1 LPRHSGESWNPGFT
15 RGIDILDSGFHRR
28 DTPTA
33 IFQPQEYEADLVCLG
48 RNLKMTPSIEKF
60 FFRDLHAGVS
70 MGTASDRY
78 AGWLGQIYSPVR
90 FAGKISK
97 RSKTVGGQTVT
108 EELLPVES
116 VQEYFQHFSI
126 LELDFTFYSLLLDD
140 HSNPTPTLR
149 VLETYRK
156 HLKDSDR
163 IVLKVPQTIF
173 AQKLWK
179 GGKFAENPGYLNAE
193 IFIQKFYTPALKLLG
208 PSLQG
213 FIFEQEYQAK
223 KERPS
228 SDLFVSALDRFFET
242 IPKDDRY
249 HVEVRTEALLTNA
262 YFQVLEKHGI
272 GQVLSH
278 WTWLPPLRKQLS
290 KASVRFYNAG
300 KQMIVR
306 LMTPIGMRYEE
317 AYLKAF
323 PFDKMVEGMMSPRMP
338 EETAEVMLE
347 AVKQGVLANVIINN
361 RAGGNAPLIAQ
372 KVAGRFVEFVTQP

>member
-1 LPRHSGESWNPGFT
+1 M
-15 RGIDILDSGFHRR
+15 DS
-28 DTPTA
+28 D
-33 IFQPQEYEADLVCLG
+33 
-48 RNLKMTPSIEKF
+48 IEKF
-60 FFRDLHAGVS
+60 LFRDLHSGVS
-70 MGTASDRY
+70 LGTASDRY
-78 AGWLGQIYSPVR
+78 AGWLGQVYSPER

-116 VQEYFQHFSI
+116 VQEYFQHFTV

-156 HLKDSDR
+156 HLKESDR
-163 IVLKVPQTIF
+163 FVIKVPQTIF
-173 AQKLWK
+173 AQKLWR
-179 GGKFAENPGYLNAE
+179 GGKFAENPGYLNAD
-193 IFIQKFYTPALKLLG
+193 IFVHKFYAPAQELLG
-208 PSLQG
+208 PILQG
-213 FIFEQEYQAK
+213 LIFEQEYQAK
-223 KERPS
+223 KERPAP
-228 SDLFVSALDRFFET
+228 DLFVSALDRFFGQ

-249 HVEVRTEALLTNA
+249 HVEVRTEALLTKA
-262 YFQVLEKHGI
+262 YFEVLEKHGI

-278 WTWLPPLRKQLS
+278 WTWLPPLRKQLA
-290 KASVRFYNAG
+290 KASGRFFNAG

-323 PFDKMVEGMMSPRMP
+323 PFDKLVEGMMSPRMP
-338 EETAEVMLE
+338 EETAEVMVE
-347 AVKQGVLANVIINN
+347 AIKQGVQANVIINN

-372 KVAGRFVEFVTQP
+372 KVAERFLTSQE

>member
-1 LPRHSGESWNPGFT
+1 MHADITKFMFRELHSGV
-15 RGIDILDSGFHRR
+15 L
-28 DTPTA
+28 
-33 IFQPQEYEADLVCLG
+33 L
-48 RNLKMTPSIEKF
+48 
-60 FFRDLHAGVS
+60 
-70 MGTASDRY
+70 GTASDRY
-78 AGWLGQIYSPVR
+78 AGWLGQIYSPER
-90 FAGKISK
+90 FGGKISK
-97 RSKTVGGQTVT
+97 RAKTVGGQTVT

-140 HSNPTPTLR
+140 HSNPTPTYR

-156 HLKDSDR
+156 HLKAADR
-163 IVLKVPQTIF
+163 LVLKVPQTIF

-179 GGKFAENPGYLNAE
+179 GGKFAENPGYLNTE
-193 IFIQKFYTPALKLLG
+193 IFTQKFYAPAMELLG
-208 PSLQG
+208 PTLQG
-213 FIFEQEYQAK
+213 LLFEQEYQAK

-228 SDLFVSALDRFFET
+228 PDLFVSALDQFFKT
-242 IPKDDRY
+242 IPRDDRY
-249 HVEVRTEALLTNA
+249 HVEVRTEALLTKA

-278 WTWLPPLRKQLS
+278 WTWLPPLRKQFS
-290 KASVRFYNAG
+290 KGSGRFLNAG
-300 KQMIVR
+300 KKAVIR

-338 EETAEVMLE
+338 EETAEIMRA
-347 AVKQGVLANVIINN
+347 AVKEDVQVNVIINN

-372 KVAGRFVEFVTQP
+372 KVAEKFILDSKQ

>member
-1 LPRHSGESWNPGFT
+1 MIPN
-15 RGIDILDSGFHRR
+15 
-28 DTPTA
+28 
-33 IFQPQEYEADLVCLG
+33 
-48 RNLKMTPSIEKF
+48 IENF
-60 FFRDLHAGVS
+60 FFRDLHPGVS

-78 AGWLGQIYSPVR
+78 AGWLGQIYSPDR
-90 FAGKISK
+90 FGGKISK

-140 HSNPTPTLR
+140 HSNPTPTYR

-156 HLKDSDR
+156 HLKDADR
-163 IVLKVPQTIF
+163 VVLKVPQTIF

-179 GGKFAENPGYLNAE
+179 GGKFAENPGYLDAE
-193 IFIQKFYTPALKLLG
+193 IFIQKFYAPAMELLG
-208 PSLQG
+208 PTLQG

-223 KERPS
+223 KERS
-228 SDLFVSALDRFFET
+228 SPDQFASALDRFFES
-242 IPKDDRY
+242 IPKDMRY
-249 HVEVRTEALLTNA
+249 HVEIRTEPLLSKPF
-262 YFQVLEKHGI
+262 FQVLEKHGI

-278 WTWLPPLRKQLS
+278 WTWLPSLRKQFS
-290 KASVRFYNAG
+290 KGSGRFFNAG
-300 KQMIVR
+300 KKAVIR

-338 EETAEVMLE
+338 EETAEIMLA
-347 AVKQGVLANVIINN
+347 AVKEDVQANVIINN

-372 KVAGRFVEFVTQP
+372 KVAGRFMELVARQIQ

>member
-1 LPRHSGESWNPGFT
+1 M
-15 RGIDILDSGFHRR
+15 D
-28 DTPTA
+28 
-33 IFQPQEYEADLVCLG
+33 
-48 RNLKMTPSIEKF
+48 PSIDKF
-60 FFRDLHAGVS
+60 FFRDLHPGVA

-78 AGWLGQIYSPVR
+78 AGWLGQIYSQER
-90 FAGKISK
+90 FGGKISK

-126 LELDFTFYSLLLDD
+126 LELDFTFYSLLLDEQ
-140 HSNPTPTLR
+140 SNPTPTLR
-149 VLETYRK
+149 VLETYRRN
-156 HLKDSDR
+156 LKDGDR
-163 IVLKVPQTIF
+163 TVLKVPQTIF
-173 AQKLWK
+173 AQKLWR

-193 IFIQKFYTPALKLLG
+193 IFIQKFYAPALKLLG
-208 PSLQG
+208 PTLQG

-223 KERPS
+223 KERTSP
-228 SDLFVSALDRFFET
+228 DLFVSALDRFFET

-249 HVEVRTEALLTNA
+249 HVEVRTEALLTKA
-262 YFQVLEKHGI
+262 YFEVLEKHGI

-290 KASVRFYNAG
+290 KASGRFFNLGRQAV
-300 KQMIVR
+300 IR

-323 PFDKMVEGMMSPRMP
+323 PFNKLVEGMMSPRMP
-338 EETAEVMLE
+338 EETAEVMHA
-347 AVKQGVLANVIINN
+347 AVKEGVQANVIINN

-372 KVAGRFVEFVTQP
+372 KVAGKFIELSTQ

>member
-1 LPRHSGESWNPGFT
+1 MALTVEN
-15 RGIDILDSGFHRR
+15 
-28 DTPTA
+28 
-33 IFQPQEYEADLVCLG
+33 
-48 RNLKMTPSIEKF
+48 F
-60 FFRDLHAGVS
+60 FFRDLHPGVC

-78 AGWLGQIYSPVR
+78 AGWLGQIYSPER
-90 FAGKISK
+90 FGGKISK

-116 VQEYFQHFSI
+116 VQEYFQHFSV
-126 LELDFTFYSLLLDD
+126 LELDFTFYSLLLDEQ
-140 HSNPTPTLR
+140 SNPTPTLR
-149 VLETYRK
+149 VLEAYRRN
-156 HLKDSDR
+156 LKGADR

-173 AQKLWK
+173 AQKLWR
-179 GGKFAENPGYLNAE
+179 GGKFAENPGYLDAE

-213 FIFEQEYQAK
+213 LIFEQEYQAK
-223 KERPS
+223 KERTSP
-228 SDLFVSALDRFFET
+228 DVFVYSLDRFFEQ

-290 KASVRFYNAG
+290 KASGRFFNSG
-300 KQMIVR
+300 KQAVIR

-338 EETAEVMLE
+338 QETAEVMLE
-347 AVKQGVLANVIINN
+347 AVGQDVQANVIINN

-372 KVAGRFVEFVTQP
+372 QVAETFLQNSKK

>member
-1 LPRHSGESWNPGFT
+1 MALTVEN
-15 RGIDILDSGFHRR
+15 
-28 DTPTA
+28 
-33 IFQPQEYEADLVCLG
+33 
-48 RNLKMTPSIEKF
+48 F
-60 FFRDLHAGVS
+60 FFRDLHPGVC

-78 AGWLGQIYSPVR
+78 AGWLGQIYSPER
-90 FAGKISK
+90 FGGKISK

-116 VQEYFQHFSI
+116 VQEYFQHFSV
-126 LELDFTFYSLLLDD
+126 LELDFTFYSLLLDEQ
-140 HSNPTPTLR
+140 SNPTPTLR
-149 VLETYRK
+149 VLEAYRRN
-156 HLKDSDR
+156 LKGADR

-173 AQKLWK
+173 AKKLWR
-179 GGKFAENPGYLNAE
+179 GGKFAENPGYLDAE

-213 FIFEQEYQAK
+213 LIFEQEYQAK

-228 SDLFVSALDRFFET
+228 PDLFVSALDRFFEQ
-242 IPKDDRY
+242 IPKDDCY

-290 KASVRFYNAG
+290 KASGRFFNSG
-300 KQMIVR
+300 KQAVIR

-338 EETAEVMLE
+338 EETAEVMIE
-347 AVKQGVLANVIINN
+347 AVRQNVQANVIINN

-372 KVAGRFVEFVTQP
+372 KVAGKFSEMLSRDNLGRG

>member
-1 LPRHSGESWNPGFT
+1 MFRELHSGV
-15 RGIDILDSGFHRR
+15 RL
-28 DTPTA
+28 
-33 IFQPQEYEADLVCLG
+33 
-48 RNLKMTPSIEKF
+48 
-60 FFRDLHAGVS
+60 
-70 MGTASDRY
+70 GTASDRY
-78 AGWLGQIYSPVR
+78 AGWLGQIYSRER
-90 FAGKISK
+90 FGGKISK

-126 LELDFTFYSLLLDD
+126 LELDFTFYSLLLDE

-149 VLETYRK
+149 VLETYRRN
-156 HLKDSDR
+156 LKDGDC
-163 IVLKVPQTIF
+163 IVVKVPQTVF

-179 GGKFAENPGYLNAE
+179 GGKFAPNPGYLNAE
-193 IFIQKFYTPALKLLG
+193 TFTQKFYTPVTDLLG
-208 PSLQG
+208 PTLQG

-228 SDLFVSALDRFFET
+228 PDLFVSALDRFFESL
-242 IPKDDRY
+242 PKDDRY
-249 HVEVRTEALLTNA
+249 HVEVRTEALLTKA

-278 WTWLPPLRKQLS
+278 WTWLPPLRKQFS
-290 KASVRFYNAG
+290 KASDRFFNSG
-300 KQMIVR
+300 KQAVIR

-347 AVKQGVLANVIINN
+347 AVRQDVQANVIINN

-372 KVAGRFVEFVTQP
+372 QVAGKFIENSKQ